1 MLSAVENAV
10 SRPDPSCTAGG
21 NAFDRIILGRF
32 ACRDFASRPVS
43 RETIEEIL
51 AVARYAPSGANIQPW
66 QVYVLA
72 GVERE
77 RISSALLE
85 AHRDAWDEH
94 SSEYKYYSTELPEPY
109 LSRRAQ
115 FGRIY

>member
-1 MLSAVENAV
+1 MLSAVENVV
-10 SRPDPSCTAGG
+10 SRPEPSCAAGG

-77 RISSALLE
+77 RISSALL
-85 AHRDAWDEH
+85 ARDEH

-109 LSRRAQ
+109 LSRRVQ